1 MAKIGGLGLGRGLDA
16 LMGGASAAEKEIKEA
31 VKMSEESTST
41 SKEAGSIGN
50 SGSLAVPQGITVD
63 ENGGLWAELSYLYAN
78 PNQPR
83 KDFKQKE
90 LDELADSIREHGVI
104 EPILVEKTDTEKF
117 CIIAGERRYR
127 AAVQAGIEK
136 VPVQIRKYDE
146 VKKLEVMLIE
156 NIQRADLNPI
166 DEAQAYANLM
176 NLGDLSQEEVAKRV
190 GKGRP
195 TIANAIRLLKLPSD
209 MQKSL
214 IDGQITAGHAR
225 ALLSVKND
233 ADMRVLF
240 GKIVGSG
247 MSVRDAEEAASLFN
261 NGGRAATKKDDK
273 KKNVKRD
280 PDIVS
285 IEQKFIE
292 IFGTKVTLKGS
303 IDKGSIEIDYF
314 SKQDLDRL
322 YNVIAK

>member
-1 MAKIGGLGLGRGLDA
+1 MAKLGGLGLGRGLDA
-16 LMGGASAAEKEIKEA
+16 LMGGPSAAEKEIKEA
-31 VKMSEESTST
+31 TTKAEEKKSEVKASASTPAAES
-41 SKEAGSIGN
+41 K
-50 SGSLAVPQGITVD
+50 VPAGITVD
-63 ENGGLWAELSYLYAN
+63 ENGGLWAELSYLFAN

-127 AAVQAGIEK
+127 AAVQAGVQK

-176 NLGDLSQEEVAKRV
+176 NIGDLSQEEVAKRV

-214 IDGQITAGHAR
+214 VDGQITAGHAR

-233 ADMRVLF
+233 ADQRILF
-240 GKIVGSG
+240 GKIIGSG
-247 MSVRDAEEAASLFN
+247 MSVRDAEEAANSLN
-261 NGGRAATKKDDK
+261 NGGRAATKKDEK

-280 PDIVS
+280 PDIVA
-285 IEQKFIE
+285 IEQKFID

-322 YNVIAK
+322 YNVIAR

>member
-16 LMGGASAAEKEIKEA
+16 LMGGADKAASEIKQATTKVE
-31 VKMSEESTST
+31 ERESTVA
-41 SKEAGSIGN
+41 EAAPAVS
-50 SGSLAVPQGITVD
+50 SLPAGITAD

-90 LDELADSIREHGVI
+90 LDELSESIRQHGVI

-127 AAVQAGIEK
+127 AAVQAGVEK

-176 NLGDLSQEEVAKRV
+176 NIGDLTQEEVAKRV

-195 TIANAIRLLKLPSD
+195 TIANAIRLLKLPPD

-214 IDGQITAGHAR
+214 VDGQITSGHAR
-225 ALLSVKND
+225 ALLSVENI
-233 ADMRVLF
+233 ADQRILF
-240 GKIVGSG
+240 GKIVGDG
-247 MSVRDAEEAASLFN
+247 MSVRQAEQEAQALN
-261 NGGRAATKKDDK
+261 NGGRAATKKDTK

-280 PDIVS
+280 PDVVE

-303 IDKGSIEIDYF
+303 IEKGSIEIDYF
-314 SKQDLDRL
+314 SKEDLDRL
-322 YNVIAK
+322 YNVINK

>member
-1 MAKIGGLGLGRGLDA
+1 MAKLGGLGLGRGLDA
-16 LMGGASAAEKEIKEA
+16 LIGNSASTEKEIKEA
-31 VKMSEESTST
+31 T
-41 SKEAGSIGN
+41 SKPEEKKAAAQVAPAS
-50 SGSLAVPQGITVD
+50 SVPEGITVD
-63 ENGGLWAELSYLYAN
+63 ENGGLWAELSYLFAN

-104 EPILVEKTDTEKF
+104 EPILVEKTDSGKF

-127 AAVQAGIEK
+127 AAVQAGAEK

-176 NLGDLSQEEVAKRV
+176 NIGDLSQEEVAKRV

-214 IDGQITAGHAR
+214 VDGQITAGHAR

-233 ADMRVLF
+233 ADQRILF
-240 GKIVGSG
+240 GKIIGSG
-247 MSVRDAEEAASLFN
+247 MSVRDAEEAANSLN
-261 NGGRAATKKDDK
+261 NGGRAATKKTI
-273 KKNVKRD
+273 KRRTLSA
-280 PDIVS
+280 ILISLQLNRSLS
-285 IEQKFIE
+285 ISLEQ
-292 IFGTKVTLKGS
+292 
-303 IDKGSIEIDYF
+303 
-314 SKQDLDRL
+314 R
-322 YNVIAK
+322 